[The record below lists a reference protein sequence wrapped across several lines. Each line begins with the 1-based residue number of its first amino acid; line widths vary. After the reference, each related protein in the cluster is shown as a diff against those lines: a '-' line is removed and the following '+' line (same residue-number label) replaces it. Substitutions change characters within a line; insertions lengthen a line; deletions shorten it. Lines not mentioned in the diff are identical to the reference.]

1 VNDSAAAPE
10 PFEILGTQVGPGA
23 RQKFD
28 VPVGRLPSGDY
39 LSIPIEVLHG
49 VEPGPSIWL
58 SGAIHGDEIVGVE
71 IIRQLLGVMEPERLS
86 GTIIAAPVVN
96 VFGFVFE
103 SRYLPD
109 RRDLN
114 RSFPG
119 SKRGSL
125 AARLAR
131 LFMDEVVSR
140 CDVGIDFHAGSD
152 GRANLPQIRGNMSD
166 PETHRLATAFGTPI
180 VIHSKTIKG
189 SLRAAALKRGKRVLL
204 FEGGEPSRFNPAAVE
219 AGVDGTLRAL
229 SALGMI
235 EAAPAAPAVPPLQSR
250 STKWIR
256 APKGGIVR
264 LVTTL
269 GSKIQKGD
277 PIGVVAD
284 PTARDEIEV
293 LSSTSGIVIGQTVNP
308 LVSQGDAL
316 VHVAVIASP

>member
-1 VNDSAAAPE
+1 MNSSGAPNE
-10 PFEILGTQVGPGA
+10 PVEILGKTVDAGSRLQLDL
-23 RQKFD
+23 R
-28 VPVGRLPSGDY
+28 VGRLPSGDY
-39 LSIPIEVLHG
+39 LSIPLELMNG
-49 VEPGPSIWL
+49 ARPGPTIWL

-71 IIRQLLGVMEPERLS
+71 IIRQLLDVLEPEALS
-86 GTIIAAPVVN
+86 GVVIAAPVVN

-152 GRANLPQIRGNMSD
+152 GRTNLPQIRGDMTD
-166 PETHRLATAFGTPI
+166 PDTRRLAAAFGAPI

-189 SLRAAALKRGKRVLL
+189 SLRAAALKRGKGVLL
-204 FEGGEPSRFNPAAVE
+204 FEGGEASRFNPAAVE
-219 AGVDGTLRAL
+219 AGVDGTLRTL
-229 SALGMI
+229 LALGMI
-235 EAAPAAPAVPPLQSR
+235 ESAPAPPAVAPLESR

-256 APKGGIVR
+256 APRGGIVR
-264 LVTTL
+264 LVTSL
-269 GSKIQKGD
+269 GSRIQKGERV
-277 PIGVVAD
+277 GVIAD

-293 LSSTSGIVIGQTVNP
+293 RSRTSGVVVGQTVNP
-308 LVSQGDAL
+308 LVSLGDAL
-316 VHVAVIASP
+316 VHVAEITSS